1 LKAVLLALLTVNAV
15 YYALGGT
22 PGKALDAF
30 AWLLLLVSFEVEAR
44 FAGAVASARW
54 RVALR
59 ALRVVAGI
67 GVITAAVGYVLENNA
82 LDATNTVL
90 WIAVVVLL
98 EIEIRRPD
106 LVRRARNA
114 FSLSAYLLY
123 GGLAVLVA
131 VWLLRREWFDA
142 YDALL
147 WLVAFAALELN
158 VRAGP
163 ARASTLTPG

>member
-15 YYALGGT
+15 FYALGGT
-22 PGKALDAF
+22 LSKALDAS

-44 FAGAVASARW
+44 FAGALSSGRW
-54 RVALR
+54 LVALR
-59 ALRVVAGI
+59 ALRLVAGI
-67 GVITAAVGYVLENNA
+67 GVITAAVGYVLEKNA

-114 FSLSAYLLY
+114 FSLTAYALY
-123 GGLAVLVA
+123 GGLAALVA
-131 VWLLRREWFDA
+131 VWLAEREWFDA

-147 WLVAFAALELN
+147 WLIAYAALELN
-158 VRAGP
+158 VRAGRTPTGAFTP
-163 ARASTLTPG
+163 A